1 MLRIKILSLLVFVF
15 LMIGI
20 CFLAQ
25 DLLAQA
31 APATAILSGTVKSS
45 EGKSLEGVGVSAR
58 NASETFTTT
67 VYTDQSGRY
76 FFPPVSSGQYK
87 VWAQAVGFDT
97 ATSEVGLAGAG
108 KKQVDLLLPTLA
120 DFHKQL
126 SGTEWAASLPDDS
139 PNDRRMKSIF
149 INNCSGCHQ
158 VSFLLQNRFDAAGW
172 GAVMNLMQTMLSI
185 GYAPEGKTPDPVIH
199 AYKDELA
206 EYLGRVRGPGNL
218 PLNVKLLPR
227 PTGEAA
233 RIVVTEYDLPRADMP
248 GWTMKHN
255 GTDWSEG
262 TPSRYDGRAAHDVA
276 IDKGGYVWFAD
287 DATPERTLGKMDPRT
302 GRVTDYKL
310 ADSADAAESS
320 HALVFDRQ
328 GNIWFANGTEG
339 SPTKFDPETG
349 KFVRFPRPEG
359 IPYSGDFITLDPKG
373 NVWSPH
379 REGAF
384 KLDPRTEKYTNYSSA
399 PGKANYDLAAD
410 KEGNVWVSQPGGNRM
425 ARVDANAGKIDN
437 VLLNPVVSKDFD
449 VTDKDR
455 EISANLGLTPNTA
468 TPLEKGPRRS
478 VTDRETDTIW
488 VCEFFADRLLKI
500 DARSEEHTSE
510 LQPPS

>member
-1 MLRIKILSLLVFVF
+1 MLRIKILSLIVFVF
-15 LMIGI
+15 LMTGI
-20 CFLAQ
+20 CFLTQ
-25 DLLAQA
+25 ELLAQS
-31 APATAILSGTVKSS
+31 APATANLFGTVKSS
-45 EGKSLEGVGVSAR
+45 EGKPLEGVGVSAR
-58 NASETFTTT
+58 NAGETFTTT

-76 FFPPVSSGQYK
+76 FFPPVSSGQSK
-87 VWAQAVGFDT
+87 LWAQAVRFDT

-108 KKQVDLLLPTLA
+108 KKQVDLTLLTLA

-126 SGTEWAASLPDDS
+126 SGTEWAASLPEDS

-206 EYLGRVRGPGNL
+206 EYLGRVRGPGDS
-218 PLNVKLLPR
+218 PLNFKLLPR

-233 RIVVTEYDLPRADMP
+233 QIVVTEYDLPRADMP
-248 GWTMKHN
+248 GGWTMKHN

-287 DATPERTLGKMDPRT
+287 DATPERTLGKLDPRT
-302 GRVTDYKL
+302 GKVVDYKL
-310 ADSADAAESS
+310 PDSANAAESS

-349 KFVRFPRPEG
+349 KFIRFPRPARF
-359 IPYSGDFITLDPKG
+359 PFSGDFITLDSKG

-379 REGAF
+379 REGAY
-384 KLDPRTEKYTNYSSA
+384 KLDP
-399 PGKANYDLAAD
+399 G
-410 KEGNVWVSQPGGNRM
+410 
-425 ARVDANAGKIDN
+425 
-437 VLLNPVVSKDFD
+437 
-449 VTDKDR
+449 
-455 EISANLGLTPNTA
+455 
-468 TPLEKGPRRS
+468 
-478 VTDRETDTIW
+478 
-488 VCEFFADRLLKI
+488 
-500 DARSEEHTSE
+500 
-510 LQPPS
+510 